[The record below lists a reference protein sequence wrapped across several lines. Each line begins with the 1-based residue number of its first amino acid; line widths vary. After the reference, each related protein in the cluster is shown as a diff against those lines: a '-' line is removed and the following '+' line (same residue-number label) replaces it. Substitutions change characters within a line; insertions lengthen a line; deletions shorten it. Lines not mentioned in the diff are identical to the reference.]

1 MTMSVAVGCHGYR
14 LTRPCFVGS
23 TSVVHV
29 IANYFKDENE
39 EGEKSLWDVV
49 LSGPQEAFDMIMD
62 PNKKER
68 EEEEKIRKDV
78 KIAKKTWR
86 AIRKERFGFLD
97 NCTTDEKKVDE

>member
-1 MTMSVAVGCHGYR
+1 M
-14 LTRPCFVGS
+14 
-23 TSVVHV
+23 

-39 EGEKSLWDVV
+39 EGEKSLWDAF

-86 AIRKERFGFLD
+86 AIRKERFAFLD
-97 NCTTDEKKVDE
+97 NGTTDEKKVDE

>member
-1 MTMSVAVGCHGYR
+1 M
-14 LTRPCFVGS
+14 
-23 TSVVHV
+23 
-29 IANYFKDENE
+29 IANYLKDESDGAD
-39 EGEKSLWDVV
+39 GEKSLWDAF

-97 NCTTDEKKVDE
+97 NGTTDEKKVDE